1 MTNNAKPNGFETD
14 ISKATQA
21 FEEMLT
27 PPEEQEAVEENT
39 DVEEVSEETE
49 AETEIEA
56 QEEIQ
61 EDEAEAQIEE
71 EAEEEEEQELQEDQV
86 EVDETEELQTY
97 VVKVGGEEIEVTQEE
112 LINGYSR
119 NSDYTRKTQELSELR
134 KDLDNKQSELDSSLS
149 DINRERAEYREL
161 LPKIK
166 TMLQNGFKEEPNW
179 ESLRE
184 QDQVEYLTKKQEWD
198 EHLNKIKSVDAEYNR
213 ITEQERAERQ
223 EKLHKQLLDSQQKLS
238 DLLPEWKDEKVKM
251 EEISQI
257 TKTAESLGFTKE
269 EVNSVTDYR
278 FILLLRDASLYNKQK
293 TALKKKPTQAK
304 ARTKLAKP
312 GTSNRI
318 KQTSSVKKAQQ
329 RVAKTGKVS
338 DAANYFE
345 KII

>member
-27 PPEEQEAVEENT
+27 PLEEQEADEENT
-39 DVEEVSEETE
+39 DVEEVSDETE

-61 EDEAEAQIEE
+61 EDETEAEIEE

-119 NSDYTRKTQELSELR
+119 NSDYTRKTQELSQLR
-134 KDLDNKQSELDSSLS
+134 KDLDAKQSEIDNNLS

-166 TMLQNGFKEEPNW
+166 TILQNGF
-179 ESLRE
+179 
-184 QDQVEYLTKKQEWD
+184 
-198 EHLNKIKSVDAEYNR
+198 EYNR
-213 ITEQERAERQ
+213 ITEQENAERQ
-223 EKLHKQLLDSQQKLS
+223 ELLKKQLLDSQQKLS

-251 EEISQI
+251 EEISNI

-269 EVNSVTDYR
+269 EVNAVTDYR

-312 GTSNRI
+312 GTSNRV
-318 KQTSSVKKAQQ
+318 KPTSSVKKAQQ
-329 RVAKTGKVS
+329 RVAKTGRVS

>member
-27 PPEEQEAVEENT
+27 PPEEQEAIEENT
-39 DVEEVSEETE
+39 DVEEVSDETE

-56 QEEIQ
+56 QEEIE
-61 EDEAEAQIEE
+61 EDEAEAEIEE

-134 KDLDNKQSELDSSLS
+134 KDLDNKQSELDNNLS

-166 TMLQNGFKEEPNW
+166 TMLQNGFVEEPNW
-179 ESLRE
+179 ESLKE
-184 QDQVEYLTKKQEWD
+184 LDQVEYLTKKQEWD
-198 EHLNKIKSVDAEYNR
+198 EHLKKIKSVDDEYNR
-213 ITEQERAERQ
+213 IAEQERAERQ
-223 EKLHKQLLDSQQKLS
+223 EKLNKQLLESQQKLS

-251 EEISQI
+251 EEISNI

-312 GTSNRI
+312 GTSNRV
-318 KQTSSVKKAQQ
+318 KPTSSVKKAQQ
-329 RVAKTGKVS
+329 RVAKTGRVS

>member
-27 PPEEQEAVEENT
+27 PPEEQEAIEENT
-39 DVEEVSEETE
+39 DVEEVSDETE
-49 AETEIEA
+49 AEAEIE
-56 QEEIQ
+56 EK
-61 EDEAEAQIEE
+61 
-71 EAEEEEEQELQEDQV
+71 AEEEEEQELQEDQV

-119 NSDYTRKTQELSELR
+119 NSDYTRKTQDLSELR
-134 KDLDNKQSELDSSLS
+134 KDLDNKKSELDNNLS
-149 DINRERAEYREL
+149 DLTRERAEYREM

-166 TMLQNGFKEEPNW
+166 AMLQNGFVEEPNW
-179 ESLRE
+179 ESLKE

-213 ITEQERAERQ
+213 IIEQENAERQ
-223 EKLHKQLLDSQQKLS
+223 EQLKKQLLDSQQKLS

-251 EEISQI
+251 EEISER

-269 EVNSVTDYR
+269 EVASVTDYR

-304 ARTKLAKP
+304 ARTKVAKP

-318 KQTSSVKKAQQ
+318 KPTSAVKKAQQ
-329 RVAKTGKVS
+329 RVAKTGRVS

>member
-27 PPEEQEAVEENT
+27 PPEEQEAIEENT
-39 DVEEVSEETE
+39 DVEEVSDETE

-56 QEEIQ
+56 QEEIE
-61 EDEAEAQIEE
+61 EDETEAEIEE

-134 KDLDNKQSELDSSLS
+134 KDLDNKQSELDNNLS
-149 DINRERAEYREL
+149 DLTRERAEYREM

-166 TMLQNGFKEEPNW
+166 AMLQNGFVEEPNW
-179 ESLRE
+179 DSLKE

-213 ITEQERAERQ
+213 IIEQENAERQ
-223 EKLHKQLLDSQQKLS
+223 EQLKKQLLDSQQKLS
-238 DLLPEWKDEKVKM
+238 DLLPEWKDEKVKW
-251 EEISQI
+251 
-257 TKTAESLGFTKE
+257 KKF
-269 EVNSVTDYR
+269 
-278 FILLLRDASLYNKQK
+278 QK
-293 TALKKKPTQAK
+293 
-304 ARTKLAKP
+304 
-312 GTSNRI
+312 
-318 KQTSSVKKAQQ
+318 
-329 RVAKTGKVS
+329 
-338 DAANYFE
+338 
-345 KII
+345 

>member
-27 PPEEQEAVEENT
+27 PLEEQEADEENT
-39 DVEEVSEETE
+39 DVEEVSDETE

-61 EDEAEAQIEE
+61 EDETEAEIEE

-119 NSDYTRKTQELSELR
+119 NSDYTRKTQELSQLR
-134 KDLDNKQSELDSSLS
+134 KDLDAKQSEIDNNLS

-166 TMLQNGFKEEPNW
+166 TILQNGFVEEPNW

-213 ITEQERAERQ
+213 ITEQENAERQ
-223 EKLHKQLLDSQQKLS
+223 ELLKKQLLDSQQKLS

-251 EEISQI
+251 EEISNI

-269 EVNSVTDYR
+269 EVNAVTDYR

-293 TALKKKPTQAK
+293 TALKKT
-304 ARTKLAKP
+304 
-312 GTSNRI
+312 
-318 KQTSSVKKAQQ
+318 
-329 RVAKTGKVS
+329 
-338 DAANYFE
+338 
-345 KII
+345 

>member
-27 PPEEQEAVEENT
+27 PPEEQEAIEENT
-39 DVEEVSEETE
+39 DVEEVSDETE

-56 QEEIQ
+56 QEEIE
-61 EDEAEAQIEE
+61 EDETEAEIEE

-134 KDLDNKQSELDSSLS
+134 KDLDNKKSELDNNLS
-149 DINRERAEYREL
+149 DLTRER
-161 LPKIK
+161 
-166 TMLQNGFKEEPNW
+166 NW
-179 ESLRE
+179 ESLKE

-213 ITEQERAERQ
+213 IIEQENAERQ
-223 EKLHKQLLDSQQKLS
+223 EQLKKQLLDSQQKLS

-251 EEISQI
+251 EEISEI
-257 TKTAESLGFTKE
+257 TKTAESLGCTKE
-269 EVNSVTDYR
+269 EVASVTDYR
-278 FILLLRDASLYNKQK
+278 FILLLRDASFYNKQK

-304 ARTKLAKP
+304 ARTKVAKP

-318 KQTSSVKKAQQ
+318 KPTSAVKKAQQ
-329 RVAKTGKVS
+329 RVAKTGRVS